1 MRTMRRIPLL
11 TISGSLALALLLPAA
26 SSAGIKQR
34 FFHTVDGN
42 VQCAMLKDT
51 KARRKHHRKIK
62 GFPGEARCD
71 VGQHTWTAPPKPRWC
86 PVDWG
91 DGVVV
96 SRHGLG
102 NYVCAG
108 DTVANPSAPALGPGS
123 SITLGRYTCTVLA
136 ESVRCTNNVNG
147 HGFEVS
153 IAQVSLF

>member
-1 MRTMRRIPLL
+1 VKRSIPAA
-11 TISGSLALALLLPAA
+11 ISVALALTVVFPAS
-26 SSAGIKQR
+26 SSAGLKQR
-34 FFHTVDGN
+34 FFHTLDGN
-42 VQCAMLKDT
+42 ISCAMLKDT
-51 KARRKHHRKIK
+51 KTRRKHHRKIK

-71 VGQHTWTAPPKPRWC
+71 LREHTWVAPPKPKSC

-96 SRHGLG
+96 SRHGFG

-123 SITLGRYTCTVLA
+123 STTLGRYTCSVLT

-153 IAQVSLF
+153 AVTVSLF

>member
-1 MRTMRRIPLL
+1 MKRFGLFVL
-11 TISGSLALALLLPAA
+11 GAFLATALLMPAG
-26 SSAGIKQR
+26 SSAGIKLR
-34 FFHTVDGN
+34 FFHTLDSNISCG
-42 VQCAMLKDT
+42 MIKDT
-51 KARRKHHRKIK
+51 KTRRKHHKKIK

-71 VGQHTWTAPPKPRWC
+71 LREHTWAAPPKPKWC
-86 PVDWG
+86 PLDWG

-123 SITLGRYTCTVLA
+123 GITLGRYTCSVLA
-136 ESVRCTNNVNG
+136 ASVRCTNNVNG

-153 IAQVSLF
+153 AATVSLF

>member
-1 MRTMRRIPLL
+1 VKRTGLILL
-11 TISGSLALALLLPAA
+11 GACLAVTLLLPST
-26 SSAGIKQR
+26 SSAGLKQR
-34 FFHTVDGN
+34 FFHTLDGN
-42 VQCAMLKDT
+42 ISCAMLKDT
-51 KARRKHHRKIK
+51 KTRRKHHRKIK

-71 VGQHTWTAPPKPRWC
+71 VREHTWVAPPKPKSC

-108 DTVANPSAPALGPGS
+108 DTVANPSAPALAPGS
-123 SITLGRYTCTVLA
+123 SITLGRYTCGVLTA
-136 ESVRCTNNVNG
+136 SVRCTNNVNG

-153 IAQVSLF
+153 AATVSLF